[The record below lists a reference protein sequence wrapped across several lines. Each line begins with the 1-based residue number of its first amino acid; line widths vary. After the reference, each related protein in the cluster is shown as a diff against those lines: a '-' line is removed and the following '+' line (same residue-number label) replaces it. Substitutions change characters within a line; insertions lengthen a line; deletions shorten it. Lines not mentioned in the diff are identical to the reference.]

1 MTITKIPLVIG
12 VTGHRHLREDEI
24 EMLERKLLELFSFL
38 RKHYPDTPLEI
49 LSPLAE
55 GSDRLAAQAALELKG
70 KGDKDIRLIVPLP
83 MKEDEYCKDFKTQEV
98 RDEFDKLIKQ
108 AEDVIVMPMVEGN
121 TPENISQH
129 GLHRNRQYAIVGAY
143 VARYSH
149 ILIALWDGRENEK
162 NVGGTC
168 QVVRF
173 RLTGDMNELPPE
185 YKPPTNPLDFVDTG
199 SVCHIKVSRR
209 PKPQE
214 KDPRKNE
221 PFLDAGEMR
230 IRFPG
235 REDPEISLKTLRS
248 PAFEALNRFNRDVQ
262 RYSEPSRSMKL
273 RKRIADTVRSATRFT
288 EPHPN
293 LLRLR
298 NRVTDTLERSLKEP
312 PLSEEPRPLRLRKR
326 IISQDT
332 HDRLQKGLQNMSQ
345 VYEEASKVSILCR
358 SLSDSAM
365 EWIFILGLL
374 MLTGVEV
381 YSNPPWT
388 EVTRPTFLLLAYYI
402 CFASAFAIYLTVA
415 RRKYQTR
422 YLDYRALAEALR
434 VQIFWQLSGINK
446 SVADFYSRK
455 HREEL
460 EWIRISIRAL
470 CTYNWVADQVN
481 LELVKRYWVDNQRRY
496 FQKRAEKSR
505 KRHRNAKRAANALF
519 VLGLITGLFLLPF
532 SHEPWLEKILI
543 ILMVLFPAMGAAA
556 GGYSEKMGF
565 DFHAKQFETMERI
578 FTRAKE
584 ALKAEPERS
593 KEILRELGKAALE
606 ENSDWVMLHRERPV
620 ELPK

>member
-12 VTGHRHLREDEI
+12 VTGHRHLRADET
-24 EMLERKLLELFSFL
+24 EMLRRKLTELFTFL

-55 GSDRLAAQAALELKG
+55 GADRLVAHAAFELKQ
-70 KGDKDIRLIVPLP
+70 KGDKDIRLIAPLP
-83 MKEDEYCKDFKTQEV
+83 LSKDEYCKDFKRPEV
-98 RDEFDKLIKQ
+98 RKEFDDLVEQ

-129 GLHRNRQYAIVGAY
+129 GPHRNRQYAIVGAY

-149 ILIALWDGRENEK
+149 ILIALWDGHEDKK
-162 NVGGTC
+162 NVGGTS

-173 RLTGDMNELPPE
+173 RLTGDMNDLPRD

-209 PKPQE
+209 PKPGYE
-214 KDPRKNE
+214 KESPQ
-221 PFLDAGEMR
+221 FLDAGEIR

-235 REDPEISLKTLRS
+235 REDPEISLKALRS
-248 PAFEALNRFNRDVQ
+248 PAFDALNRFNRDIQ

-273 RKRIADTVRSATRFT
+273 RKRISGTVRSATRFT
-288 EPHPN
+288 EPYPN
-293 LLRLR
+293 LLMIR
-298 NRVTDTLERSLKEP
+298 NRVTDTLDRSFKEL
-312 PLSEEPRPLRLRKR
+312 PLSDAPRPLRLPKR

-332 HDRLQKGLQNMSQ
+332 HDRLRKGLQNMSR
-345 VYEEASKVSILCR
+345 VYEEASVVSMVCR
-358 SLSDSAM
+358 NLSDSAM
-365 EWIFILGLL
+365 RWIFILGLL
-374 MLTGVEV
+374 MLLGIEV

-388 EVTRPTFLLLAYYI
+388 EVTRPTFLLIAYYI
-402 CFASAFAIYLTVA
+402 CFASAFVIYLTVA

-455 HREEL
+455 HREEM
-460 EWIRISIRAL
+460 EWIRISIRSL
-470 CTYNWVADQVN
+470 CAYNWVADQVN
-481 LELVKRYWVDNQRRY
+481 LELVERYWVDKQRRY
-496 FQKRAEKSR
+496 FQRRAERNR
-505 KRHRNAKRAANALF
+505 KQHQLAKRVANILF
-519 VLGLITGLFLLPF
+519 VLGPIIGLFLLLF

-578 FTRAKE
+578 FTRAKK

-606 ENSDWVMLHRERPV
+606 ENSDWVLLHRERPV